1 MELEQQLQK
10 LIDDAPK
17 GDNTAQLV
25 QVIGPLLLN
34 LARNFH
40 HKQYYIVQTLDQRWQ
55 TSTWTPTSPDDAERT
70 LLYAYSTL
78 QDAIESIPM
87 PKDPWLM
94 ALPVPVV
101 QIIFQL
107 LGMEP
112 VESVIFW
119 EEPGPKLGAELKRS
133 ELQQFVQNHLLQLAG
148 PPADLA

>member
-1 MELEQQLQK
+1 MELEQQVQK
-10 LIDDAPK
+10 LIADAPS

-25 QVIGPLLLN
+25 QVIAPVLLN
-34 LARNFH
+34 LARNFRH
-40 HKQYYIVQTLDQRWQ
+40 QQYYIVQTLDQRWQ
-55 TSTWTPTSPDDAERT
+55 TNTWANQDGSERT
-70 LLYAYSTL
+70 LLYAYCTL
-78 QDAIESIPM
+78 QDATDSIPM

-107 LGMEP
+107 LAMEP

-133 ELQQFVQNHLLQLAG
+133 ELQMWVQNHLLQLSG
-148 PPADLA
+148 PPADWA

>member
-10 LIDDAPK
+10 LIDEAPQ

-25 QVIGPLLLN
+25 RVIGPLLLN
-34 LARNFH
+34 IAQNFR
-40 HKQYYIVQTLDQRWQ
+40 HKQYYIVQTLDKRWQ
-55 TSTWTPTSPDDAERT
+55 TSIWANQDGAERT
-70 LLYAYSTL
+70 ILYAYCTL
-78 QDAIESIPM
+78 QDATDSIPM

-119 EEPGPKLGAELKRS
+119 EEAGPKLGAELKRS
-133 ELQQFVQNHLLQLAG
+133 DLQLWVQNHLLQLSG

>member
-10 LIDDAPK
+10 LIEDAPQ

-34 LARNFH
+34 IAQNFR
-40 HKQYYIVQTLDQRWQ
+40 HKQYYIVQTLDKRWQ
-55 TSTWTPTSPDDAERT
+55 TSTWAATTGDQPERT
-70 LLYAYSTL
+70 LLYAYCCL
-78 QDAIESIPM
+78 QDATNSIPM

-94 ALPVPVV
+94 ALPIPVV
-101 QIIFQL
+101 HIIFQL
-107 LGMEP
+107 LAMEP

-119 EEPGPKLGAELKRS
+119 EEAGPKLGAELKRS
-133 ELQQFVQNHLLQLAG
+133 ELQLAVQNHLLQLAG